1 MRTNEQKMYFW
12 VMMKR
17 LTLIHIAHFIR
28 SRGCVLCVVLCVV
41 LGLGT
46 LLPMAIV
53 VEVEAVLFQLTK
65 ALLRM
70 YIRNDRKNLRFSAT
84 LNHNCVLIDCEI
96 YRK

>member
-1 MRTNEQKMYFW
+1 M
-12 VMMKR
+12 
-17 LTLIHIAHFIR
+17 LISFGAAVVFCTVVR
-28 SRGCVLCVVLCVV
+28 VVLCVVLCVV